1 MLCYSCPR
9 SKCNLRIY
17 YYPIFSALII
27 ARLRIILS
35 IRLEQVDIDGCR
47 TIETEIVDLLR
58 SSNEQT
64 VMVFP
69 NPGKDLLTIQ
79 FQTKQCADIAI
90 NLLDLNGHIVQRN
103 SSTSSPGV
111 NHRTIDT
118 NGLADGIYVIQ
129 LYTNKVI
136 LFSDTI
142 RKTH

>member
-1 MLCYSCPR
+1 MLVYV
-9 SKCNLRIY
+9 L
-17 YYPIFSALII
+17 F
-27 ARLRIILS
+27 LS
-35 IRLEQVDIDGCR
+35 IRLEQVDIDGRR
-47 TIETEIVDLLR
+47 TIETDIVDLLR

-69 NPGKDLLTIQ
+69 NPVKDLLTIQ

-103 SSTSSPGV
+103 SSPSSPGV